1 MSPPSQVS
9 EDEFIA
15 ASKGIVAKLQEWT
28 ADLDDDQR
36 TRRIYNEAITDAI
49 EFVQVM
55 ATKNPRWTTPFTTLA
70 QEMQTYLPLREVDP

>member
-36 TRRIYNEAITDAI
+36 TRRIYNEAINDAI
-49 EFVQVM
+49 EFVEVM
-55 ATKNPRWTTPFTTLA
+55 ATKNPRWKIPFTTLA
-70 QEMQTYLPLREVDP
+70 QEMKTYLPLVDPQP